1 MSKEVCRCG
10 WAKDPLEVVY
20 HDTEWGV
27 PVHDDNRLYEKITL
41 EGAQAGL
48 SWLTILKKREG
59 YRKLFKQF
67 DPRKVSK
74 FTPEDVERLMQ
85 DASIIRNRLK
95 IESTINNAKAVLN
108 IQKQFGS
115 LDAYLWQFVEGK
127 PIINHWKTMS
137 DIPPQTALSKAMS
150 KDMLKRGFRF
160 VGPTTMYALM
170 QGVGMVN
177 DHVVTCFR
185 HAEITAM

>member
-1 MSKEVCRCG
+1 MTKSVCRCA
-10 WAKDPLEVVY
+10 WVKDPLEIVY

-27 PVHDDNRLYEKITL
+27 PVHDDQRLFEKITL

-59 YRKLFKQF
+59 YRKLFKLF

-74 FTPEDVERLMQ
+74 FTAKDVQRLML
-85 DASIIRNRLK
+85 DVSIIRNRLK
-95 IESTINNAKAVLN
+95 IESAINNAKTVLK
-108 IQKQFGS
+108 IQKEFGS
-115 LDAYLWQFVEGK
+115 LDAYLWQFVDGK
-127 PIINHWKTMS
+127 PIINHWQTMS
-137 DIPPQTALSKAMS
+137 DIPSHTPLSKSMS

-177 DHVVTCFR
+177 DHVVSCFR
-185 HAEITAM
+185 YRELS

>member
-1 MSKEVCRCG
+1 MTTPICRCV
-10 WAKDPLEVVY
+10 WAKDPLEIVY

-74 FTPEDVERLMQ
+74 FTAKDVERLML
-85 DASIIRNRLK
+85 DPSIVRNRLK
-95 IESTINNAKAVLN
+95 VESTINNAKAVLK
-108 IQKQFGS
+108 IQKEFGS
-115 LDAYLWQFVEGK
+115 LDTYLWQFVDGK
-127 PIINHWKTMS
+127 TIVNHYKTMK
-137 DIPPQTALSKAMS
+137 DLPAQTPLSKTMS

-170 QGVGMVN
+170 QSVGMVN

-185 HAEITAM
+185 HSQV

>member
-1 MSKEVCRCG
+1 MNKDTCRCV
-10 WAKDPLEVVY
+10 WAKDPLEIVY

-27 PVHDDNRLYEKITL
+27 PVHDDQRLYEKITL

-67 DPRKVSK
+67 DPKKVAK
-74 FTPEDVERLMQ
+74 FTAKDVERLMQ

-108 IQKQFGS
+108 IQKEFGS
-115 LDAYLWQFVEGK
+115 LDAYMWQFVEGK
-127 PIINHWKTMS
+127 PIINHHKTMK
-137 DIPPQTALSKAMS
+137 DIPAQSPISKAMS

-170 QGVGMVN
+170 QSVGMVN

-185 HAEITAM
+185 HAEVSA